1 MWLSYNDVFK
11 LLNSKDFLRDV
22 PRYLNSRGTYDNIRL
37 VITVLVLLRYNYL
50 TSNEVRLA
58 LDAFTLTCR
67 EYEDDYME
75 LEFNTVQKA
84 LRLMGKVISQD
95 IFNSWCEMMKK
106 YLLCNQKDRLLFKL
120 LMKRA
125 EKEFEEKNNCELTLD
140 EDYYG

>member
-1 MWLSYNDVFK
+1 MIDEEKIESMWLSYNDVFK

-67 EYEDDYME
+67 EYEDDYLE
-75 LEFNTVQKA
+75 LEFHTV
-84 LRLMGKVISQD
+84 
-95 IFNSWCEMMKK
+95 
-106 YLLCNQKDRLLFKL
+106 
-120 LMKRA
+120 
-125 EKEFEEKNNCELTLD
+125 
-140 EDYYG
+140 